1 MLHYFRHN
9 RHGAFVRVLMLL
21 VVIAWLPP
29 AALGCGKVHSGE
41 GGEGGMSHCGFC
53 PPHSQTHHHE
63 GQVPPGS
70 GCDVQP
76 CPAMQAAD
84 NSQLLDEGVGLQS
97 LLAVVPVRIS
107 IADRLATG
115 VSSAPSPDACGRGYQ
130 SQLFYTY
137 CSLLI

>member
-1 MLHYFRHN
+1 
-9 RHGAFVRVLMLL
+9 
-21 VVIAWLPP
+21 
-29 AALGCGKVHSGE
+29 
-41 GGEGGMSHCGFC
+41 MSHCGFC

-84 NSQLLDEGVGLQS
+84 NSQLLGDGVSLQP
-97 LLAVVPVRIS
+97 LPAAVPVRILV
-107 IADRLATG
+107 ADPWASGALSAARL
-115 VSSAPSPDACGRGYQ
+115 DARGLGYQ
-130 SQLFYTY
+130 SQLFYAY